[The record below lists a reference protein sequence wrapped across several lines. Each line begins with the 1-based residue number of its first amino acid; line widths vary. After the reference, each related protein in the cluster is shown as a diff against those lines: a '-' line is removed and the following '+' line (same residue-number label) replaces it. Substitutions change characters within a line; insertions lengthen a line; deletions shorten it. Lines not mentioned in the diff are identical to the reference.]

1 MTELVLEGCVHTI
14 SVLMALLLSVQLLP
28 RHMYSRLVCLLHSH
42 ITTLLQY
49 LTISISSVS
58 IFCSVVYITLSYLPF
73 LPLFAPLLS
82 DLVKKRSTLLS
93 LASLHQQ
100 AGDVPA
106 MVASYSS
113 LIQTYSPGDQDLA
126 ALWLRLTDLL
136 LGLNTLQQPAWDMVC
151 TVYIAN
157 QNSKYLGYTAAFCEN
172 LVS

>member
-1 MTELVLEGCVHTI
+1 MTELVLEGCIHTI

-28 RHMYSRLVCLLHSH
+28 RHTMYARLVCLLHSQIFHH
-42 ITTLLQY
+42 IHFFC
-49 LTISISSVS
+49 S
-58 IFCSVVYITLSYLPF
+58 IFCSVVYLTLSYLPF
-73 LPLFAPLLS
+73 LPLLASLLS
-82 DLVKKRSTLLS
+82 DLVKKRSTLSS

-151 TVYIAN
+151 TAN
-157 QNSKYLGYTAAFCEN
+157 
-172 LVS
+172 